1 MESVLKLRLTVSAG
15 PHLFVVCRLLTGG
28 CNQLR
33 SDVIANRRPFAV
45 GISRRWE
52 FCMFRSILGRFG
64 VVAVLLSG
72 MVAPLLSAD
81 PVDAHPRVIGF
92 DRLYS
97 DAASDAVEGGQLLLG
112 ELNCTSCHAADPAW
126 SQAIVKKQAPIL
138 SEIGNRARA
147 NYLARFLANPQAA
160 KPGTTMP
167 NVFAGLPESEAKE
180 KALALAHFL
189 ATTGELKD
197 EAPLFGGVARGEVL
211 FHQAGCVACHDARR
225 DDAEPQATSIPIGV
239 PSRKYTL
246 DGLTRFLRDPL
257 HIRPSGRMPNLN
269 LSDSEARDVA
279 SYLLKDLQGDSGLQ
293 FSYFEGSWGD
303 IPNLDREKPVLQ
315 GDAAS
320 FTVDVAKRKDNF
332 ALRFDGAI
340 ELPEA
345 GNWKFHLSSDDGSR
359 MVVDGKE
366 IIRIGGVH
374 PTEHKDKTVM
384 LTAGKHAVTVDYF
397 EGGGEEVLIVEYEGP
412 NTPRRSLENALAIP
426 KAKPANPSDAPFVV
440 DAALAAKG
448 RELFE
453 TVGCAAC
460 HELKKDGQT
469 LAAKSLSKGLSK
481 LGLSGGCLAENPT
494 GKTPYFALNL
504 RQRESLAA
512 ALKSLAGAPPKPDAA
527 GAAHRQLARLAC
539 YACHQRG
546 TLGGEPGTEIGGV
559 EEDRMQWLSA
569 EVKEMGD
576 EGKLPPVLTGVGGK
590 LRDEWFKEVLEKGT
604 KVRSYM
610 YARMPQFGVSNLGDI
625 QATLTAADLPQQ
637 TTRPEVTFGDLDEK
651 RVKATGRRLVGSMG
665 LGCIKCHSFNGKTTP
680 GVRSLDMNTMT
691 KRLREDW
698 FHHYLIDPQL
708 YRPRTRMPTAWPNG
722 KSVLPKVLAG
732 DTDKQIRSI
741 WEFLSDGEQAILPD
755 GLVTGAIE
763 LMATNEAIMYR
774 NFIEGAGPRA
784 IAVGYP
790 ERINLAFD
798 ANHMRMALL
807 WNGGFIDA
815 HMHWEG
821 RGPGYQKPLGDN
833 VVTLPND
840 VSFARLS
847 SQTQE
852 WPQTTEQNTKDKSVR
867 FLGYKLDELRRPA
880 FQYELKDSE
889 VKVEDFPKPKGADD
903 VYVFE
908 RTLKLEAAG
917 NPNDLYF
924 LAAAGNSI
932 EKVSEAVYRID
943 NRYNVRIS
951 GSKPPSL
958 RESRGRKELLVP
970 IEFTNGK
977 SKFVQEFEW

>member
-1 MESVLKLRLTVSAG
+1 M
-15 PHLFVVCRLLTGG
+15 
-28 CNQLR
+28 
-33 SDVIANRRPFAV
+33 
-45 GISRRWE
+45 
-52 FCMFRSILGRFG
+52 FCSILGRCG
-64 VVAVLLSG
+64 IAAVSVFVLTAS
-72 MVAPLLSAD
+72 ALSAD
-81 PVDAHPRVIGF
+81 PADAHPRVIGF
-92 DRLYS
+92 DRFYS
-97 DAASDAVEGGQLLLG
+97 EASSDAVEGGQLLLG

-126 SQAIVKKQAPIL
+126 SKAIIKKQAPVL

-147 NYLARFLANPQAA
+147 GYLARFLANPQAA

-167 NVFAGLPESEAKE
+167 NVFAGLPEAEAKE

-189 ATTGELKD
+189 ATTGEIKD
-197 EAPLFGGVARGEVL
+197 EAPLFGGVARGDVL

-225 DDAEPQATSIPIGV
+225 DEAEPQATSIPIGV

-257 HIRPSGRMPNLN
+257 HIRPSGRMPNLG
-269 LSDSEARDVA
+269 LSDGEARDVA
-279 SYLLKDLQGDSGLQ
+279 SYLLKDLQGESGLQ

-303 IPNLDREKPVLQ
+303 IPNLDRETAVLQ
-315 GDAAS
+315 GDAAN
-320 FTVDVAKRKDNF
+320 FGLDVAKRKDDF
-332 ALRFDGAI
+332 ALRFDGVI
-340 ELPEA
+340 ELPAE

-359 MVVDGKE
+359 LVIDGKE

-374 PTEHKDKTVM
+374 PTEHKEKSVT
-384 LTAGKHAVTVDYF
+384 LSAGKHAVTVDYF
-397 EGGGEEVLIVEYEGP
+397 EGGGEEVLKVEYEGP
-412 NTPRRSLENALAIP
+412 NTSRRTLDNALAIP
-426 KAKPANPSDAPFVV
+426 KAKPANPNEAPFVV

-453 TVGCAAC
+453 TTGCAAC

-469 LAAKSLSKGLSK
+469 LAAKSLSKELPK
-481 LGLSGGCLAENPT
+481 LKVSGGCLSENPT
-494 GKTPYFALNL
+494 GKNPHFAFNA
-504 RQRESLAA
+504 RQRESLVA
-512 ALKSLAGAPPKPDAA
+512 ALKSLTGNPPKPEAA

-546 TLGGEPGTEIGGV
+546 TVGGEPGTEIGGV

-604 KVRSYM
+604 KIRSYM
-610 YARMPQFGVSNLGDI
+610 YARMPQFGVHNLGDI
-625 QATLTAADLPQQ
+625 QASLTAADLPTQAK
-637 TTRPEVTFGDLDEK
+637 RPDVSFGDFDEK
-651 RVKATGRRLVGSMG
+651 RVKATGRRLVGATG

-680 GVRSLDMNTMT
+680 GVRSIDMNTMT

-741 WEFLSDGEQAILPD
+741 WEFLTDGEQAILPD

-763 LMATNEAIMYR
+763 LVATNEAVMYR
-774 NFIEGAGPRA
+774 NFIDGAGPRA
-784 IAVGYP
+784 IGVGYP

-798 ANHMRMALL
+798 ANHMRLALL

-815 HMHWEG
+815 QMHWEG
-821 RGPGYQKPLGDN
+821 RGPGYQRPLGDN
-833 VVTLPND
+833 VVTLPNE

-852 WPQTTEQNTKDKSVR
+852 WPQTTEQNAKDKSVR
-867 FLGYKLDELRRPA
+867 FHGYKLDDLRRPA
-880 FQYELKDSE
+880 FQYELRDGAIKI
-889 VKVEDFPKPKGADD
+889 EDFPKPKGSDD

-908 RTLKLEAAG
+908 RTLTLEAAS
-917 NPNDLYF
+917 NPNDVYF
-924 LAAAGNSI
+924 LAAVGGSI
-932 EKVSEAVYRID
+932 EQVKDGVYRVD
-943 NRYNVRIS
+943 NRYNVRIT
-951 GSKPPSL
+951 GSKPPSI

-970 IEFTNGK
+970 VEFSNGK
-977 SKFVQEFEW
+977 ARFVQEFEW